1 MMLTG
6 WVLLA
11 GLLAPPLLAGTD
23 IRRVEGGVAVYLPNL
38 NDWRPISK
46 VPFGLVAGDRIKL
59 KPLSKAEITFEDGTW
74 IQASQDAVFRVKQ
87 DDEAGTAIE
96 LESGRIEASVK
107 RLRDH
112 VFEVFAPGA
121 KVTLRADRASIHV
134 TNRKVV
140 VVEVTRGLADVAPAV
155 GPPVQVP
162 DEHRLEIPPGKAP
175 GLPMPIKELRH
186 VIQKLPSAP
195 PGSTRKFERKAQRAD
210 PGVEAPEA
218 AAAKAKPAVELGADG
233 LGLPKPPAEAAAP
246 RLGTESLGLEP
257 ELGNASLG
265 IKEPKGAPTD
275 APALGAKALGLKE
288 PPAEAKAP
296 RKEPAAKKAGPEYY
310 RSKPVSTDIS
320 PLMDFTEFGVPRPKP
335 RPKEPEPKPQPAP
348 KKKAK
353 ARPTAEPEP
362 GYYKPRKISTDIS
375 PLIETPKK

>member
-1 MMLTG
+1 MPTG
-6 WVLLA
+6 WLLLA
-11 GLLAPPLLAGTD
+11 GVLASPLLAGTD
-23 IRRVEGGVAVYLPNL
+23 IRHVEGGVAVYLPNL

-46 VPFGLVAGDRIKL
+46 VPFGLVAGDRIRL

-74 IQASQDAVFRVKQ
+74 VRASQDAVFKVKQ

-96 LESGRIEASVK
+96 LESGRLDVSVK

-121 KVTLRADRASIHV
+121 KVTLRADRASIQV

-175 GLPMPIKELRH
+175 GLPMPLKELKH

-195 PGSTRKFERKAQRAD
+195 PGSTRKYERKAQRAD
-210 PGVEAPEA
+210 PSTDEPQPK
-218 AAAKAKPAVELGADG
+218 AAKAKPAEELGADG
-233 LGLPKPPAEAAAP
+233 LGLPKPPPEAPAP
-246 RLGTESLGLEP
+246 KLGTESLGLEP

-265 IKEPKGAPTD
+265 IKEPRAAPSD
-275 APALGAKALGLKE
+275 APALGGKALGLKE
-288 PPAEAKAP
+288 PPPEPKAP
-296 RKEPAAKKAGPEYY
+296 PKKPAPPKTGPEYY
-310 RSKPVSTDIS
+310 KSKPVPTDIS
-320 PLMDFTEFGVPRPKP
+320 PLMDFGEFGVKKPKP
-335 RPKEPEPKPQPAP
+335 RPKEAAPKAEPAP
-348 KKKAK
+348 KKKTK
-353 ARPTAEPEP
+353 VEPETP
-362 GYYKPRKISTDIS
+362 AQPEYYKPKTISTDIS
-375 PLIETPKK
+375 PLIEAPRK